1 MSDAH
6 AHAADPVPA
15 PGHAHDPGH
24 AAHGAGS
31 HGDID
36 HHVRAA
42 LIVFGCLMLLTGM
55 TVGASY
61 LHLPHKLAITLAL
74 VIATVKG
81 GLVVSWFMHLIS
93 ERKLIYAVLSL
104 TTFFFFVLLLMPYW
118 TASDRP
124 HLTGAG
130 QQQEATA
137 PAAPTGGNPPPGDA
151 EKPHH

>member
-6 AHAADPVPA
+6 SPAAAHTE
-15 PGHAHDPGH
+15 GHATDAG
-24 AAHGAGS
+24 AHP
-31 HGDID
+31 DVE

-42 LIVFGCLMLLTGM
+42 LIVFGALILLTGM
-55 TVGASY
+55 TVGASS
-61 LHLPHKLAITLAL
+61 LHLPHKTAIALAL
-74 VIATVKG
+74 IIATVKG

-104 TTFFFFVLLLMPYW
+104 TTVFFFVLLLMPYW
-118 TASDRP
+118 TAADRP
-124 HLTGAG
+124 HLTGVG